1 MNLFSNENLS
11 HGDLAVKT
19 TTLVAAILSLLF
31 PTTMLGAGDPNAA
44 KAIVA
49 QYCVKCHAVP
59 GYSKGSA
66 PESVRAPSFESIGN
80 SPDIYTAERLRTFLR
95 QPHYPMKSVTLS
107 NSDIANLIAF
117 IATLK
122 E

>member
-1 MNLFSNENLS
+1 
-11 HGDLAVKT
+11 VKT
-19 TTLVAAILSLLF
+19 TTLVTAILSLLF
-31 PTTMLGAGDPNAA
+31 PTTMLGAGNPDAA

-59 GYSKGSA
+59 GYTTGNA
-66 PESVRAPSFESIGN
+66 PESVQAPSFERIAN
-80 SPDIYTAERLRTFLR
+80 NPEMYTAQRLRTFLR

-107 NSDIANLIAF
+107 KSDIANLIAF
-117 IATLK
+117 IATLR

>member
-1 MNLFSNENLS
+1 M
-11 HGDLAVKT
+11 KT
-19 TTLVAAILSLLF
+19 TMLVAAILSLLF

-49 QYCVKCHAVP
+49 QYCVKCHTVP
-59 GYSKGSA
+59 GYTTGNA
-66 PESVRAPSFESIGN
+66 PESVQAPSFERIAN

-107 NSDIANLIAF
+107 NSDIANVIAF
-117 IATLK
+117 IATLRK
-122 E
+122 